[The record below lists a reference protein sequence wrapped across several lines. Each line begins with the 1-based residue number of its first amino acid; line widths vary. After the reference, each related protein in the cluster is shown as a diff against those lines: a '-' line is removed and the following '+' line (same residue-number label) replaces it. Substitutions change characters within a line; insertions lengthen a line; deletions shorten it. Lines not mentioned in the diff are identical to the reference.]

1 MGLPALVI
9 TQPRPL
15 TSPLV
20 VFQVVLLWLFWVVP
34 SSVSCISS
42 LRLQTWEKE
51 NPSKLCSSE
60 ETLWY
65 QMAAEHLSAVLQ
77 ARRQYTQ
84 LWYYLLG

>member
-1 MGLPALVI
+1 MHF
-9 TQPRPL
+9 QPK
-15 TSPLV
+15 
-20 VFQVVLLWLFWVVP
+20 
-34 SSVSCISS
+34 IADM
-42 LRLQTWEKE
+42 WEKE

-60 ETLWY
+60 EALWY